1 MKIADNVCQLIGN
14 TPLVRLSRVIRGCFA
29 EVVVKIEAM
38 NPGNSVKD
46 RAAWFMIESAEKQG
60 LLEKGTVVIEPTSGN
75 TGIGLAMV
83 CAVKGYSI
91 IICMPESMSIERQKI
106 LKGLGAQLEL
116 TPESTGMKGAIAK
129 AEQLA
134 AQMPKTFI
142 PMQFENPANPDIH
155 RRTTATEIWRDTD
168 GKIDIFISAA
178 GTGGTFTGTSEILK
192 QYNPGIKTIAVEP
205 DVSPVLS
212 GGKPSP
218 HKIQG
223 MGPGFIPKIMN
234 TEIID
239 EIIQVSYEEA
249 VSMAKRLMKEEGI
262 LSGPSS
268 GGAVAA
274 ALKVANRKENKGKMI
289 VTILP
294 DTGER
299 YLSTELF
306 D

>member
-1 MKIADNVCQLIGN
+1 MNIADNVCQLIGN
-14 TPLVRLSRVIRGCFA
+14 TPLVRLNRVTRGCFA
-29 EVVVKIEAM
+29 HVIVKIEAT

-46 RAAWFMIESAEKQG
+46 RAAWSMIDAAEKQG
-60 LLEKGTVVIEPTSGN
+60 LLDKETVVIEPTSGN

-83 CAVKGYSI
+83 CAVKGYPI

-116 TPESTGMKGAIAK
+116 TPGKTGMKGAIEKAK
-129 AEQLA
+129 QLA
-134 AQMPKTFI
+134 AQLPKAFI
-142 PMQFENPANPDIH
+142 PMQFENPANPGIH
-155 RRTTATEIWRDTD
+155 HRTTAPEIWRDTG

-178 GTGGTFTGTSEILK
+178 GTGGTFTGTSEALK
-192 QYNPGIKTIAVEP
+192 QFNPNIKTIAVEP

-212 GGKPSP
+212 GGEPAP

-239 EIIQVSYEEA
+239 EILQVSFEES
-249 VSMAKRLMKEEGI
+249 VDMAKRLMKEEGI
-262 LSGPSS
+262 ISGPSS

-274 ALKVANRKENKGKMI
+274 ALKVAKREENKDKMI